1 MVVPSNLP
9 PTFHASHT
17 ICNSFGVSGFQ
28 PGPKVDGL
36 SHLNWCRDDHGQ
48 GDRQGGAAEE
58 LADQSLEG
66 EVERL
71 PVWNPGM
78 VEDSLQPFYGHSRL
92 RIRSKLC

>member
-1 MVVPSNLP
+1 MFLLYLP

-78 VEDSLQPFYGHSRL
+78 LEDSRYLLTVLVILGF
-92 RIRSKLC
+92 RSKLC